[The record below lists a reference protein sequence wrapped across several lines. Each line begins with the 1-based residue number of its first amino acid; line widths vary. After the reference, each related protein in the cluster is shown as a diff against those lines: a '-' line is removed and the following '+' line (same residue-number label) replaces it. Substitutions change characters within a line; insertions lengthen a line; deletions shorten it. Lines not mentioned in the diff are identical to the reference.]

1 MNNCE
6 TKRGM
11 QNCKENVNVNKERKK
26 KKREEE
32 EWKQG
37 GFK

>member
-1 MNNCE
+1 VNNCE

-11 QNCKENVNVNKERKK
+11 QNCKENVNKERKK

-32 EWKQG
+32 EVEARWV
-37 GFK
+37 

>member
-1 MNNCE
+1 MKEQKEKGEVNNCE

-26 KKREEE
+26 KKREE
-32 EWKQG
+32 
-37 GFK
+37 